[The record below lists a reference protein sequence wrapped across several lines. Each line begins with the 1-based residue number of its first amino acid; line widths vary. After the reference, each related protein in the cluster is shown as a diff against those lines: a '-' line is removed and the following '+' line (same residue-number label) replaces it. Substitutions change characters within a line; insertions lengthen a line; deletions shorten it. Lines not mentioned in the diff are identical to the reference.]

1 MLCLFSISYS
11 ENKTTTRDREESLSM
26 SGVMTLLHLAKLN
39 KIQPNERIQI
49 AEYVYSRNNISRK
62 KNNELVENCRN
73 LLKFKFS

>member
-1 MLCLFSISYS
+1 
-11 ENKTTTRDREESLSM
+11 M